1 MQITKNYENKTFI
14 NLIKG
19 VGISLIVTLLLL
31 LIFATIL
38 TYTETGE
45 ETINPV
51 IIIITA
57 ISILIGSSIGNIK
70 IKKNGLINGGIIGG
84 IYMLTI
90 YLISSI
96 LNWNFSLNFQSI
108 LMIIIGMIFG
118 IFGGILGVNKK

>member
-1 MQITKNYENKTFI
+1 MQITKNYENNSFI

-19 VGISLIVTLLLL
+19 VGISLIVTLVLL

-70 IKKNGLINGGIIGG
+70 IKKNGLINGGVIGG

-96 LNWNFSLNFQSI
+96 LNWDFSLNFQSI
-108 LMIIIGMIFG
+108 LMIIVGMMFG